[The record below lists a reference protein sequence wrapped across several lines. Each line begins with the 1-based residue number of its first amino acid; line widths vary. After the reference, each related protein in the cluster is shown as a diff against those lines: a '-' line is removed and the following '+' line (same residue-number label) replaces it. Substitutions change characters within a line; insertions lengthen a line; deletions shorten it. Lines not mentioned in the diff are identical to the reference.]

1 MFGASNAFF
10 TGLSFT
16 GVIIAILLP
25 RNELRLQ
32 LEHLF
37 FTKNETERKRNE
49 SEIQNPK

>member
-10 TGLSFT
+10 TGL
-16 GVIIAILLP
+16 VIIAILLP

-37 FTKNETERKRNE
+37 FTKNETERKRNK